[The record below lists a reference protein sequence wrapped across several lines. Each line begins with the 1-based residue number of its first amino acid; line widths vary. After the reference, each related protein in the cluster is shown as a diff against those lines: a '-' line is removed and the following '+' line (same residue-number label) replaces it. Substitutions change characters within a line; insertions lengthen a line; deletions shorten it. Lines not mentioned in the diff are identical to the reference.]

1 MFRLLAWNSSSNQIL
16 VTKTGIC
23 SISWVRKT
31 DKQTTPIHSWQL
43 TCTVLISPSIH
54 LCPYLVTIR
63 GSWTTDL
70 PTSNRRTEVV
80 ASMTTTSHSWSLTI
94 MISHH
99 PQSLLCQMR
108 TTQLSQPKVV
118 VNVSTFRSHSSIRLE
133 PLAATRSAKLAFPI
147 MVIQH

>member
-16 VTKTGIC
+16 ATKTGIC

-31 DKQTTPIHSWQL
+31 DKQITPIHSWQL

-54 LCPYLVTIR
+54 LCRYLVTIR
-63 GSWTTDL
+63 GSRTTDL
-70 PTSNRRTEVV
+70 PTSNRRIEA

-94 MISHH
+94 MRSPH
-99 PQSLLCQMR
+99 PQSLLCQMK
-108 TTQLSQPKVV
+108 TTQLSLPKVV
-118 VNVSTFRSHSSIRLE
+118 LNVSTFRSHSSIRLE

-147 MVIQH
+147 MAIQL